1 MESKDYVLVDKSC
14 LPSVRLQRKMCRG
27 KIGTT
32 KGLTMTNDELTMNQ
46 KLWLCMTITDKCP
59 YCNETIEIHPE
70 DMGAN
75 LRSGNYMCRCPKCDK
90 VIEIIISTSFQKRKN
105 ND

>member
-1 MESKDYVLVDKSC
+1 MVSKYGVVVAAQNSQKEKQK
-14 LPSVRLQRKMCRG
+14 PKAA
-27 KIGTT
+27 
-32 KGLTMTNDELTMNQ
+32 TMTNDELTMNQ

-90 VIEIIISTSFQKRKN
+90 IIEIIISTSFQKREQQ
-105 ND
+105 